1 MADIEIT
8 KKEIEN
14 KLFAFIEENFSK
26 KRYECFNEVVNFVE
40 DKIVP
45 TLSHYDEDVD
55 GYMNDLEIENEELE
69 SAVETLND
77 AFNSLKTDC
86 LDGLESIESDL
97 ENIIENNE
105 LDSTLDKL
113 KELKKVVEYQ
123 RRTVENA
130 DCYWGFVWLS
140 GKLLEN
146 DLRLLRIEENKD
158 EH

>member
-130 DCYWGFVWLS
+130 DCY
-140 GKLLEN
+140 
-146 DLRLLRIEENKD
+146 
-158 EH
+158 